1 MLKKILIY
9 VAAIVVIGTSC
20 FLWGFYSS
28 KSIGSSELAER
39 TQEFESIITAA
50 ETRNTELENL
60 LDTANGIINSIRI
73 ENTELTEN
81 NRRIFELSGNIERGI
96 INDQGSV
103 QRISEGIN
111 YYIEQ
116 AENE

>member
-1 MLKKILIY
+1 MLKKILIG
-9 VAAIVVIGTSC
+9 IGVVFVVGISC

-28 KSIGSSELAER
+28 KSIGSSELAIR
-39 TQEFESIITAA
+39 TKEFESIISAA

-60 LDTANGIINSIRI
+60 LDTANGTINSIRI

-103 QRISEGIN
+103 QRISEGID
-111 YYIEQ
+111 YYIKQ